1 MTITFP
7 LLISLI
13 PVGISTVLLAVGWYL
28 WRKATG
34 LGAIVLSIAVLF
46 GVVFGPMLFLDRV
59 IIDEIRIEQ
68 TTGFWFDPTV
78 KGFDF
83 DDLSRIVIT
92 TGRDLKGRE
101 IEIWV
106 AKYNHRESVQIDP
119 GDLWATNGGRIV
131 SFLRSN
137 GISVLRTD

>member
-1 MTITFP
+1 MTLTFP
-7 LLISLI
+7 VLISLI
-13 PVGISTVLLAVGWYL
+13 PAGIATILLALGWYVG
-28 WRKATG
+28 RKAPD
-34 LGAIVLSIAVLF
+34 LGVIVMFIAALF

-59 IIDEIRIEQ
+59 VVDETRIEQ

-106 AKYNHRESVQIDP
+106 AEYNRRESVQIDP
-119 GDLWATNGGRIV
+119 GDLWATNGSRIV

-137 GISVLRTD
+137 GISVLRNH